1 MQEDARKIELD
12 LETNIDIGSIDG
24 RCFKLANEH
33 SCLAMGK

>member
-24 RCFKLANEH
+24 RCFQISE
-33 SCLAMGK
+33 